1 LLEALSVAQ
10 LRFTKNNRPF
20 LLSGD
25 VKSQERGIGKAWAAV
40 LLVTGTAIV
49 FAVLFVSNPMALLA
63 TGTATKMSTAA
74 PQVVEQSTPA
84 VQLPAIA
91 EALPLASREAPTAD
105 GLIAAFKGAFDGPS
119 EADQPSAEALFKQ
132 FQNWAAEENLRSPI
146 PPLRGAQDARAQV
159 VQKTPA
165 RPLPKPRPLQ
175 AAERTEMAQD
185 DAVQNAQWP
194 MRSFGWRN

>member
-1 LLEALSVAQ
+1 MAQ
-10 LRFTKNNRPF
+10 LRFTTNDRPF
-20 LLSGD
+20 LLSDD

-63 TGTATKMSTAA
+63 RGTAAQISTAA
-74 PQVVEQSTPA
+74 PPVGEQSTPA
-84 VQLPAIA
+84 VHSPAIA
-91 EALPLASREAPTAD
+91 EALPLAPREALTTD
-105 GLIAAFKGAFDGPS
+105 GLIAAFKGAFEGPH

-146 PPLRGAQDARAQV
+146 RPLRAAQDARAQV

-165 RPLPKPRPLQ
+165 RPLPKPRPLH

-185 DAVQNAQWP
+185 DAMQNAQWP